1 MLKSKLQIKFNKFET
16 PENLKKY
23 KQQRN
28 NYFDNLNA
36 KVIADNK
43 KFWSVVK
50 LLFSN
55 KMKAMNTIV
64 LSEKEKIMKIT
75 RKYQ

>member
-1 MLKSKLQIKFNKFET
+1 MLKSKPQIKFNKFET
-16 PENLKKY
+16 PENLRKY

-50 LLFSN
+50 PLFSN
-55 KMKAMNTIV
+55 KRKAMNTIV
-64 LSEKEKIMKIT
+64 LSEKEKLMKIT